1 MPAHRSTPVAPLV
14 VAALV
19 LGATFASAV
28 PADSDAVRLRRDS
41 AAVERELLARDVSR
55 LAPAQR
61 DDVVVYPTIP
71 TGYLIGT
78 GVVIAGGL
86 STMAINASLLRPGM
100 SRQVSGLL
108 GIGVG
113 VVGLALGVSTLS
125 DVGVGDGQQTLA
137 PERRG
142 RISVGLVRCL
152 RPRYPGPEIPGAAGE
167 AGVGGPARGVMGWA
181 GGRRDPGRLEVLA
194 VTDKEV
200 VQCWPVPSVMRE

>member
-137 PERRG
+137 LLNAAVGSLSVLCGVYALATPAPKSPGPRAKLESAALRAASWVG
-142 RISVGLVRCL
+142 PGGAGILVGLRF
-152 RPRYPGPEIPGAAGE
+152 
-167 AGVGGPARGVMGWA
+167 
-181 GGRRDPGRLEVLA
+181 
-194 VTDKEV
+194 
-200 VQCWPVPSVMRE
+200 